1 MGLVLG
7 FIFLFCFAL
16 SLIAMGL
23 TASYQKKLR
32 KNNRGSPW
40 RLFLLIACLLT
51 LGIGWLGAGLW
62 PDGHGGAPMGRDYEL
77 AAWSTLVLAFA
88 PGFGFILAYVY
99 SRTR

>member
-1 MGLVLG
+1 MGRVLG

-16 SLIAMGL
+16 SLIAMVL
-23 TASYQKKLR
+23 TASYQRKLR
-32 KNNRGSPW
+32 KDERGSSW

-51 LGIGWLGAGLW
+51 VGIGWLGAGLW
-62 PDGHGGAPMGRDYEL
+62 PESHGGGPSGRDYEL
-77 AAWSTLVLAFA
+77 AALSTLVLALA